1 MPIPKPNTGE
11 SREDFMGRC
20 LSSDIMQ
27 QEYSD
32 NSQRFAV
39 CSSSF
44 DDKDKKMFDEK
55 RQIAPDVFSTEEEA
69 RERANEIGC
78 VGFHSHNQDGELIYM
93 PCQSHVEYEELVG
106 KPLNAPKTSKNVQQ
120 EIIKKTDYLDL
131 EADFKIITDTKAYG
145 DDDDDKEKD
154 KGMFEGYA
162 SIFGNKDLGNDVIE
176 KGAFMRSL
184 RRKGPKKIKM
194 LYQHDTKEPIGVFD
208 AVKEDMNGLYV
219 KGRLAMGTQKGK
231 EVYELM
237 KMGAI
242 DGLSVGYRV
251 DAKGYSY
258 NDKRKYRVL
267 KEVDLMEISA
277 VTFPMNPRARIQA
290 VKSDFTVREWEHKLR
305 EVGDLSHSEAK
316 VAASAVH
323 KALSQREVDKDAD

>member
-11 SREDFMGRC
+11 SREDFMSRC

-32 NSQRFAV
+32 NRQRIAI
-39 CSSSF
+39 CSTSF
-44 DDKDKKMFDEK
+44 EDKEKHMEHAIELEDDFLT
-55 RQIAPDVFSTEEEA
+55 A
-69 RERANEIGC
+69 
-78 VGFHSHNQDGELIYM
+78 
-93 PCQSHVEYEELVG
+93 
-106 KPLNAPKTSKNVQQ
+106 
-120 EIIKKTDYLDL
+120 KTDYFDV
-131 EADFKIITDTKAYG
+131 EAEFTIITDTKAYG
-145 DDDDDKEKD
+145 DDEDDKDKDKD

-162 SIFGNKDLGNDVIE
+162 SVFGNKDLGNDVIE

-208 AVKEDMNGLYV
+208 KVMEDQNGLYV

-251 DAKGYSY
+251 DAKNHHY
-258 NDKRKYRVL
+258 DERRKYRVL

-290 VKSDFTVREWEHKLR
+290 VKSDMSVREWEHKLR
-305 EVGDLSHSEAK
+305 EVGNLSHSEAK

-323 KALSQREVDKDAD
+323 KALSQREVGEESELIKAINATTQILTK

>member
-1 MPIPKPNTGE
+1 MPIPKPKSGE
-11 SREDFMGRC
+11 SRDKFMSRC
-20 LSSDIMQ
+20 LSSDVMQ
-27 QEYSD
+27 QDYSD
-32 NSQRFAV
+32 NAQRFAV

-44 DDKDKKMFDEK
+44 DDKDKKMFDE
-55 RQIAPDVFSTEEEA
+55 EE
-69 RERANEIGC
+69 
-78 VGFHSHNQDGELIYM
+78 
-93 PCQSHVEYEELVG
+93 
-106 KPLNAPKTSKNVQQ
+106 Q
-120 EIIKKTDYLDL
+120 EITTGYFEV
-131 EADFKIITDTKAYG
+131 EAELKAYH
-145 DDDDDKEKD
+145 DDDEKEKD

-184 RRKGPKKIKM
+184 RRKGAKKIKM

-208 AVKEDMNGLYV
+208 KVMEDQNGLYV

-251 DAKGYSY
+251 DAKGHHYD
-258 NDKRKYRVL
+258 DKRKYRVL

-290 VKSDFTVREWEHKLR
+290 VKSDMTVREWEHKLR
-305 EVGDLSHSEAK
+305 EVGNLSDSESK

-323 KALSQREVDKDAD
+323 KALSQREVDKDADLLGIINATTQILTK

>member
-1 MPIPKPNTGE
+1 MPIPKPKSGE
-11 SREDFMGRC
+11 SRDKFMSRC
-20 LSSDIMQ
+20 LSSDVMQ
-27 QEYSD
+27 QDYSD
-32 NSQRFAV
+32 NAQRFAV

-44 DDKDKKMFDEK
+44 DDKDKKMFDE
-55 RQIAPDVFSTEEEA
+55 EE
-69 RERANEIGC
+69 
-78 VGFHSHNQDGELIYM
+78 
-93 PCQSHVEYEELVG
+93 
-106 KPLNAPKTSKNVQQ
+106 Q
-120 EIIKKTDYLDL
+120 EITTGYFEV
-131 EADFKIITDTKAYG
+131 EAELKAYH
-145 DDDDDKEKD
+145 DDDEKEKD

-184 RRKGPKKIKM
+184 RRKGAKKIKM

-208 AVKEDMNGLYV
+208 KVMEDQNGLYV

-251 DAKGYSY
+251 DAKGHHYD
-258 NDKRKYRVL
+258 DKRKYRVL

-290 VKSDFTVREWEHKLR
+290 VKSDMTVREWEHKLR
-305 EVGDLSHSEAK
+305 EVGNLSHSESK

-323 KALSQREVDKDAD
+323 KALSQREVDKDADLLSIINATTQILTK

>member
-1 MPIPKPNTGE
+1 MPIPKPNKGE
-11 SREDFMGRC
+11 DRQTFMSRC

-32 NSQRFAV
+32 NSQRVAI
-39 CSSSF
+39 CSTAF
-44 DDKDKKMFDEK
+44 DDKDKKMNDE
-55 RQIAPDVFSTEEEA
+55 TEFEQKSFED
-69 RERANEIGC
+69 I
-78 VGFHSHNQDGELIYM
+78 
-93 PCQSHVEYEELVG
+93 
-106 KPLNAPKTSKNVQQ
+106 
-120 EIIKKTDYLDL
+120 LDL
-131 EADFKIITDTKAYG
+131 EAEYTLIEDIKAYG
-145 DDDDDKEKD
+145 EDEDDDDKEKK

-162 SIFGNKDLGNDVIE
+162 SVFGNKDLGNDVVE

-184 RRKGPKKIKM
+184 RRKGAKKIKM

-208 AVKEDMNGLYV
+208 QVKEDEDGLYV

-251 DAKGYSY
+251 DAKGYDY
-258 NDKRKYRVL
+258 DKRKKYRRL

-277 VTFPMNPRARIQA
+277 VTFPMNPSARISA
-290 VKSDFTVREWEHKLR
+290 VKSDYTVREWERKLR

-323 KALSQREVDKDAD
+323 KALNQREVETDAELISKLNALTETFNN

>member
-1 MPIPKPNTGE
+1 MPIPKPNVGE
-11 SREDFMGRC
+11 SRDKFMSRC
-20 LSSDIMQ
+20 LSSDVMQ
-27 QEYSD
+27 QDYSD
-32 NSQRFAV
+32 NAQRFAV

-44 DDKDKKMFDEK
+44 DDKDKKMFDE
-55 RQIAPDVFSTEEEA
+55 EE
-69 RERANEIGC
+69 
-78 VGFHSHNQDGELIYM
+78 
-93 PCQSHVEYEELVG
+93 
-106 KPLNAPKTSKNVQQ
+106 Q
-120 EIIKKTDYLDL
+120 EITTGYFEV
-131 EADFKIITDTKAYG
+131 EAELKAYE
-145 DDDDDKEKD
+145 DDDEKEKD

-184 RRKGPKKIKM
+184 RRKGAKKIKM

-208 AVKEDMNGLYV
+208 KVMEDQNGLYV

-251 DAKGYSY
+251 DSKGQSY
-258 NDKRKYRVL
+258 DDKRKYRVL

-290 VKSDFTVREWEHKLR
+290 VKSDMTVREWEHKLR
-305 EVGDLSHSEAK
+305 EVGDLSHSESK

-323 KALSQREVDKDAD
+323 KALSQREVDKDADLLSIINATTQILTK

>member
-1 MPIPKPNTGE
+1 MPIPKPKSGE
-11 SREDFMGRC
+11 SRDKFMSRC
-20 LSSDIMQ
+20 LSSDVMQ
-27 QEYSD
+27 QDYSD
-32 NSQRFAV
+32 NAQRFAV

-44 DDKDKKMFDEK
+44 DDKDKKMFDE
-55 RQIAPDVFSTEEEA
+55 EE
-69 RERANEIGC
+69 
-78 VGFHSHNQDGELIYM
+78 
-93 PCQSHVEYEELVG
+93 
-106 KPLNAPKTSKNVQQ
+106 Q
-120 EIIKKTDYLDL
+120 EITTVYFEV
-131 EADFKIITDTKAYG
+131 EAELKAYH
-145 DDDDDKEKD
+145 DDDEKEKD

-162 SIFGNKDLGNDVIE
+162 SIFGNKALGNDVIE

-184 RRKGPKKIKM
+184 RRKGAKKIKM

-208 AVKEDMNGLYV
+208 KVMEDQNGLYV

-251 DAKGYSY
+251 DAKGHHYD
-258 NDKRKYRVL
+258 DKRKYRVL

-290 VKSDFTVREWEHKLR
+290 VKSDMTVREWEHKLR
-305 EVGDLSHSEAK
+305 EVGNLSHSESK

-323 KALSQREVDKDAD
+323 KALSQREVDKDADLLGIINATTQILTK